1 MVALTKD
8 TIRILAAFQ
17 SPDAPVVSLYLDV
30 DGRRRPRPQ
39 EYERQLDRMVRDA
52 LGSFDDGRPAAR
64 DLERIAAHVHR
75 GLDRSRVRGLALF
88 SCESAG
94 LWEALELPIP
104 VCDELV
110 VNRSPQVAQLERLSQ
125 EHRSF
130 GVLLADRQRARVLVI
145 EMGEV
150 AHGGALFDELP
161 RHEDDRGEWDK
172 DHVHGHQAVAA
183 QHHLRRAGQLA
194 FSVFKRRGFDHL
206 VLSGP
211 ESVLA
216 EVERELHSYLRDRIV
231 ARLSIPTAAGDDEVR
246 QAVLRVEEQV
256 ERDRECAL
264 VRSLRERLS
273 TGTAVAG
280 LGPVL
285 QALLERRVEALLVS
299 PGFRTAGWRCPRCA
313 ALAERGRRCAVC
325 SAPMDRV
332 DDVVEEAV
340 GDAVSRCSC
349 QVVTCV
355 DSADLDVQ
363 GRIGALLRY

>member
-1 MVALTKD
+1 VVALTKD
-8 TIRILAAFQ
+8 TIRSLAAFQ

-52 LGSFDDGRPAAR
+52 LSSFDGGRPAAR

-88 SCESAG
+88 SCVSAG

-110 VNRSPQVAQLERLSQ
+110 VNRSPQVAQLERLS
-125 EHRSF
+125 EAHRSF

-145 EMGEV
+145 EMGEM

-161 RHEDDRGEWDK
+161 RHEDERGEWDK
-172 DHVHGHQAVAA
+172 DHVHGHQAAAA

-194 FSVFKRRGFDHL
+194 FSVFKRQGFDHL

-211 ESVLA
+211 EGVVA

-231 ARLSIPTAAGDDEVR
+231 ARLSIPTTAGDDEVR
-246 QAVLRVEEQV
+246 QAVLRVEEEL
-256 ERDRECAL
+256 ERDRECGL
-264 VRSLRERLS
+264 VRSLQERLGA
-273 TGTAVAG
+273 GTAVAG

-299 PGFRTAGWRCPRCA
+299 AGFRTAGWRCPRCA
-313 ALAERGRRCAVC
+313 ALAERGRTCPVC
-325 SAPMDRV
+325 SAPMNLV
-332 DDVVEEAV
+332 DDVVEESV
-340 GDAVSRCSC
+340 GDAVLRSCS
-349 QVVTCV
+349 VVTCV
-355 DSADLDVQ
+355 DSADLDVL

>member
-17 SPDAPVVSLYLDV
+17 SPDAPVVTLYLDV

-52 LGSFDDGRPAAR
+52 LSSFDGGQLAAR

-94 LWEALELPIP
+94 LWEALELPVP

-110 VNRSPQVAQLERLSQ
+110 VNRSPQVAQLERLSE

-206 VLSGP
+206 ILSGP
-211 ESVLA
+211 EAVLA
-216 EVERELHSYLRDRIV
+216 EVERELHSYLRDRIA
-231 ARLSIPTAAGDDEVR
+231 ARLSIPTTAGDDEVR
-246 QAVLRVEEQV
+246 QAVLRVADKL
-256 ERDRECAL
+256 ERDRECAM
-264 VRSLRERLS
+264 VRSLRERLGA
-273 TGTAVAG
+273 GTAVAG
-280 LGPVL
+280 LAPVL

-299 PGFRTAGWRCPRCA
+299 AGFRATGWRCPRCA
-313 ALAERGRRCAVC
+313 ALAERGRACPVC
-325 SAPMDRV
+325 SAPMDLV

-340 GDAVSRCSC
+340 GDAVLRSCS
-349 QVVTCV
+349 VATCV
-355 DSADLDVQ
+355 DSADLDVL